1 MRQLISRL
9 WKDDGGALLAVEWV
23 FVATIL
29 VLGSITGLVCVRNA
43 IIEELEDFAEAI
55 LSLDT
60 SWHFRDCDDFDD
72 DDGGHHGNHGHH
84 GHHGHKG
91 HDDRGGGDDFNR
103 SLASFHY
110 GNDD

>member
-1 MRQLISRL
+1 MRQLMSQL
-9 WKDDGGALLAVEWV
+9 WKDDCGAMLAVEWV

-29 VLGSITGLVCVRNA
+29 VLGSISGLVCVRNA

-60 SWHFRDCDDFDD
+60 SWHFRDGDDFDD
-72 DDGGHHGNHGHH
+72 DDPGHHGHHKHH

-91 HDDRGGGDDFNR
+91 HEGDDDFNR
-103 SLASFHY
+103 SVASFHF